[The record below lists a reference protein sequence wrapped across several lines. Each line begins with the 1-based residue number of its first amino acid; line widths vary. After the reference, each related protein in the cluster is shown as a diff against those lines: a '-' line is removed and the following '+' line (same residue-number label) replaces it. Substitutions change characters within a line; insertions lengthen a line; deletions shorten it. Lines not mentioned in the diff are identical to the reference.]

1 MKTKLLKQKNFLF
14 LVIGSAAS
22 TLGSEMQSFIL
33 SLYVLGITGSGT
45 KFASV
50 LALSIVPKIILGPF
64 AGVFADR
71 FDRKK
76 MMVGLDLISG
86 IIVGIFAIIYSINDG
101 LSMPYIY
108 VLVIL
113 LSLISLLFAPVDM
126 SILPSV
132 VKKEDLPEAN
142 SINFGVARTASLIA
156 PIVGAALYGIF
167 GLFIILIANS
177 ISFILAAISESF
189 ITVPK
194 NTKSDDKFT
203 VKVFFSDFSEGFKFV
218 LSNRI
223 IMSLIILGL
232 FLNFAGTPM
241 LNIINPYILKEVIQV
256 SDMQLGSL
264 QSIMMIAMFTSP
276 FICSYLSKKL
286 NTSKILYLNNL
297 IMGFIILLIVLVSS
311 PLYLNLFSSN
321 FPPFISMI
329 IACVLISIICGVNN
343 ILLGTILQ
351 QETPNSMM
359 GRVSSVLNTM
369 LLASTP
375 LGQMV
380 FGVLLDK
387 ISAYICVAIVSIIII
402 LSSIMFKVLVISP
415 SQQPEIAIA
424 KEEI

>member
-1 MKTKLLKQKNFLF
+1 
-14 LVIGSAAS
+14 
-22 TLGSEMQSFIL
+22 
-33 SLYVLGITGSGT
+33 
-45 KFASV
+45 
-50 LALSIVPKIILGPF
+50 
-64 AGVFADR
+64 
-71 FDRKK
+71 

-86 IIVGIFAIIYSINDG
+86 IIAGIFAIIYSINDG

>member
-1 MKTKLLKQKNFLF
+1 MNFKLLKQKDFLL
-14 LVIGSAAS
+14 LVIGGFASA
-22 TLGSEMQSFIL
+22 LGADMQSFIL

-64 AGVFADR
+64 AGVLADR

-76 MMVGLDLISG
+76 MMVGLDLLSG
-86 IIVGIFAIIYSINDG
+86 IIVGVFAFIYSINDG

-108 VLVIL
+108 VLVLL

-177 ISFILAAISESF
+177 ISFILAAVSESF

-194 NTKSDDKFT
+194 NTKSDAKFT

-218 LSNRI
+218 LSNRV

-264 QSIMMIAMFTSP
+264 QSIMMIAMFKSP
-276 FICSYLSKKL
+276 FICSY
-286 NTSKILYLNNL
+286 NH
-297 IMGFIILLIVLVSS
+297 
-311 PLYLNLFSSN
+311 
-321 FPPFISMI
+321 
-329 IACVLISIICGVNN
+329 
-343 ILLGTILQ
+343 
-351 QETPNSMM
+351 
-359 GRVSSVLNTM
+359 
-369 LLASTP
+369 
-375 LGQMV
+375 
-380 FGVLLDK
+380 
-387 ISAYICVAIVSIIII
+387 
-402 LSSIMFKVLVISP
+402 
-415 SQQPEIAIA
+415 
-424 KEEI
+424 